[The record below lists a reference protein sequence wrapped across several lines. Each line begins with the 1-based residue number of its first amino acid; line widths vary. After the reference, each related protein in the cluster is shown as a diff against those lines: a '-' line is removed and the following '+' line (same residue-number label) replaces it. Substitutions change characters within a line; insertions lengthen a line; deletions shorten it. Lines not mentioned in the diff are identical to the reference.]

1 MRMVDS
7 RSIRVHP
14 KQQLFRSQ
22 RQADKI
28 AVRNTVLA
36 KHHQIAN
43 AIHLRKDAARG
54 AVPARPVTVALL
66 AVTE

>member
-1 MRMVDS
+1 M
-7 RSIRVHP
+7 
-14 KQQLFRSQ
+14 
-22 RQADKI
+22 ADKI

-54 AVPARPVTVALL
+54 AVPTRPVTVALL
-66 AVTE
+66 VATE